1 MSRSTTTKRLDRYE
15 VKCLDTI
22 TIVEKLSIPLFPLNT
37 VLFPGGPLP
46 LRIFEPRYLDMVSHC
61 LKTDTAFG
69 VCLIQDGKEVGK
81 AAAPHR
87 IGTLAKIVDWNQLP
101 EGLLGIM
108 VVGGDRFAIDS
119 TQTADNQLLTGEV
132 TVLPEPVAEV
142 LPPEL
147 AILPKLLEQIISEAG
162 PLYDSIQR
170 DYEDTNW
177 IGYRL
182 AEILPLEPQIRQELL
197 EQDNSIE
204 RLRQIYANIKEYL
217 DQMSVE

>member
-1 MSRSTTTKRLDRYE
+1 
-15 VKCLDTI
+15 
-22 TIVEKLSIPLFPLNT
+22 
-37 VLFPGGPLP
+37 
-46 LRIFEPRYLDMVSHC
+46 MVSHC

-69 VCLIQDGKEVGK
+69 VCLIQDGKEVGR

-108 VVGGDRFAIDS
+108 VLGGDRFAIDS
-119 TQTADNQLLTGEV
+119 TQIADDQLLSGEV
-132 TVLPEPVAEV
+132 TVLPEPVSEA

-147 AILPKLLEQIISEAG
+147 KILPKLLEQIISDAG

-197 EQDNSIE
+197 EQDNSID
-204 RLRQIYANIKEYL
+204 RLRQIYSNIKEYL
-217 DQMSVE
+217 DQLSDE